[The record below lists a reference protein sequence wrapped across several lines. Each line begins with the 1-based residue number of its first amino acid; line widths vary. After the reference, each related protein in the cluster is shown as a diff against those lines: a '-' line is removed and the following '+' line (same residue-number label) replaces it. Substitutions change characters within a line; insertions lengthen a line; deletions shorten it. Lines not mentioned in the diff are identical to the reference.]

1 MHVQNNT
8 ASRGHVP
15 SLAIPHAADIERG
28 ETRSEI
34 VLTREEQIS
43 VCKWTT
49 ADITLH
55 MAGHVL
61 ALAVAAIQLANRTN
75 GLQTTAEKLAVPT
88 AMFSAGDTLATL
100 AIGLYGRSLLAY
112 GFRGHA
118 ACTDIGRIFAS
129 GFGIALPALILA
141 NPEMNAASKAHEAL
155 SAVAIG
161 VIGTAMILTTA
172 KWGRGKGFVLPP
184 QGPELQLTNLNG
196 SAPHNG
202 TVAQHRPAA
211 G

>member
-1 MHVQNNT
+1 MHIQNNT
-8 ASRGHVP
+8 AANGHLP
-15 SLAIPHAADIERG
+15 SLAIPHTADIERG
-28 ETRSEI
+28 ETTPEI
-34 VLTREEQIS
+34 VLTREEQVS

-88 AMFSAGDTLATL
+88 AIFSAGDILATV
-100 AIGLYGRSLLAY
+100 GLGCYSRSLLAH
-112 GFRGHA
+112 GFRGEA
-118 ACTDIGRIFAS
+118 ACTDIGRMFAS

-141 NPEMNAASKAHEAL
+141 NPDMNAASKAHEAL

-161 VIGTAMILTTA
+161 VIGTAMILTMA
-172 KWGRGKGFVLPP
+172 KWGRGKGFVLPA
-184 QGPELQLTNLNG
+184 QRAELQLTHLNG
-196 SAPHNG
+196 SDPHNG
-202 TVAQHRPAA
+202 AIAQHRPTA